1 LRRDCDD
8 GKRRCTEL
16 LGENSEIRRERDML
30 KMEKNEMLIQF
41 TKDMEEERNQKRIMQ
56 SEIERLSFKL
66 GVSNEEM

>member
-1 LRRDCDD
+1 M
-8 GKRRCTEL
+8 
-16 LGENSEIRRERDML
+16 LGENSELRRERDLL
-30 KMEKNEMLIQF
+30 KMEKNEMLITF